1 MTRGRSTL
9 AVVALVALGLSWSAS
24 QAGDA
29 AAQPTT
35 LTGAVLEWSVNDESN
50 TGAFNG
56 QCNFM
61 SGGISDG
68 SAATY
73 RAADRG
79 ATVLKRT
86 AAGTDEP
93 VSDYATRCRDANGT
107 TVTAGGAAR
116 LGQKV
121 RYSGGSGTLDPATG
135 EATIAWSG
143 TFSLNY
149 YGSLVPFWFSDPVL
163 RVDAAG
169 NGTVT
174 ATVGGYASSID
185 DPDVRELIEPIPDVE
200 IATLRGVQGA
210 NLDGFVVTPIFD
222 GVQVDAAESP
232 QIRVL
237 PGWGS
242 WPVSHVRAMERLGL
256 GAFWYTTGGAADVR
270 KPAAPLVVAYGTGT
284 APTTTTTTPPT
295 TAAPTTAVPTTATP
309 TTVSPTTAP
318 TAPASGGPGV
328 SAGALA
334 SSGAASS
341 SPSSSSTRRSSSGSL
356 AGSTS
361 SVTGA
366 TDTGSTGTIADA
378 GISGSV
384 ELEADPPSSESSV
397 DGEPAETAEL
407 VFSELSASYDASL
420 NPFSPGTMRLTYRVR
435 NTSDV
440 ELRASRSATVTP
452 AWGDEVTSVADD
464 PLELGPGESATFT
477 QSVPGIWPGG
487 DTRSQVEL
495 DPTAAD
501 DAEPVRTR
509 AVVARTT
516 SSLTPWPQLVA
527 ALLAAAV
534 LAAAIALGVRARRRG
549 RGRLAD
555 LPAPPAVGAEPAG
568 DSLSP
573 PPAPSQHPTPW
584 RTT

>member
-1 MTRGRSTL
+1 VTRARSTL
-9 AVVALVALGLSWSAS
+9 VVVVLVALGLSWSAV

-29 AAQPTT
+29 AAQSVT

-68 SAATY
+68 SVATY
-73 RAADRG
+73 RATDRG

-93 VSDYATRCRDANGT
+93 VSNYATRCRDANGT
-107 TVTAGGAAR
+107 TVTAGGTAR

-169 NGTVT
+169 NGTIT
-174 ATVGGYASSID
+174 ATVGGYASSMD
-185 DPDVRELIEPIPDVE
+185 DPDVRELIEPIPGVE

-210 NLDGFVVTPIFD
+210 NLDGFVATPVFE

-270 KPAAPLVVAYGTGT
+270 KPAAPVVVAYGTGT
-284 APTTTTTTPPT
+284 TPTTTTTAPTTVPPTTTPPT
-295 TAAPTTAVPTTATP
+295 TAVPP
-309 TTVSPTTAP
+309 TTVPPTTVP
-318 TAPASGGPGV
+318 TASGPAAPAV
-328 SAGALA
+328 SAGLL
-334 SSGAASS
+334 SGSDTTSS
-341 SPSSSSTRRSSSGSL
+341 SPSSRRSSSGS
-356 AGSTS
+356 AAGTGST
-361 SVTGA
+361 A
-366 TDTGSTGTIADA
+366 TDSPGTGSTGTIDDDATSGDSELDPASSASASPADA
-378 GISGSV
+378 
-384 ELEADPPSSESSV
+384 
-397 DGEPAETAEL
+397 EPVETAEL
-407 VFSELSASYDASL
+407 VFSELSASYHASL

-440 ELRASRSATVTP
+440 ELRARRSATVTP
-452 AWGDEVTSVADD
+452 AWGDEVTSVADE
-464 PLELGPGESATFT
+464 PLALGPGQSATFI
-477 QSVPGIWPGG
+477 QSVPGVWPGG

-495 DPTAAD
+495 EPSAA
-501 DAEPVRTR
+501 AEAVRTR

-516 SSLTPWPQLVA
+516 SALTPWPQIVA
-527 ALLAAAV
+527 ALLAAAL
-534 LAAAIALGVRARRRG
+534 LAAAVVLGVRARRRG

-555 LPAPPAVGAEPAG
+555 VPAPDAVGAAPTG
-568 DSLSP
+568 DALT
-573 PPAPSQHPTPW
+573 QHPTPW

>member
-1 MTRGRSTL
+1 VSRGRSTL
-9 AVVALVALGLSWSAS
+9 AVVALVALGLSWSAA

-29 AAQPTT
+29 AAQPVT

-73 RAADRG
+73 RATDRG

-86 AAGTDEP
+86 TAGTDVP
-93 VSDYATRCRDANGT
+93 VSDYAARCRDANGT
-107 TVTAGGAAR
+107 TVTAGGTAR

-121 RYSGGSGTLDPATG
+121 RYSGGSGTIDPATG

-185 DPDVRELIEPIPDVE
+185 DPDERELIEPIPDVE

-210 NLDGFVVTPIFD
+210 NLDGFVATPVFE

-270 KPAAPLVVAYGTGT
+270 KPADPVVVAYGTGT

-295 TAAPTTAVPTTATP
+295 TAAPTTAAPTTVPP

-318 TAPASGGPGV
+318 TAPASGGLGV
-328 SAGALA
+328 SAGVLS
-334 SSGAASS
+334 SSGAGSS
-341 SPSSSSTRRSSSGSL
+341 SPSSSSTARRSSSGSTAGTGSSATGSTVTGSTGPIADAGAPGDSDL
-356 AGSTS
+356 EAAASGSTS
-361 SVTGA
+361 S
-366 TDTGSTGTIADA
+366 AD
-378 GISGSV
+378 
-384 ELEADPPSSESSV
+384 D
-397 DGEPAETAEL
+397 EPAETAEL

-420 NPFSPGTMRLTYRVR
+420 NPFSPGTMRLTYSVR

-452 AWGDEVTSVADD
+452 AWGDEVTSVADE
-464 PLELGPGESATFT
+464 PLVLGPGERATFT

-495 DPTAAD
+495 DPTV
-501 DAEPVRTR
+501 AEGAEAVRTR

-516 SSLTPWPQLVA
+516 SALTPWPQIVA
-527 ALLAAAV
+527 VLLAAAV
-534 LAAAIALGVRARRRG
+534 LAAAIAVAARARRRG

-555 LPAPPAVGAEPAG
+555 VPAPQAAGAEPAG
-568 DSLSP
+568 DALN
-573 PPAPSQHPTPW
+573 QHPTPW

>member
-9 AVVALVALGLSWSAS
+9 AAITLVALGLSWSAT
-24 QAGDA
+24 QADDA
-29 AAQPTT
+29 AAQPVT

-73 RAADRG
+73 RATDRG

-93 VSDYATRCRDANGT
+93 VSDYAARCRDANGT
-107 TVTAGGAAR
+107 TVTAGGTAR

-121 RYSGGSGTLDPATG
+121 RYSGGSGTLDPTTG

-169 NGTVT
+169 NGSLT

-210 NLDGFVVTPIFD
+210 NLDGFVATPVFE

-270 KPAAPLVVAYGTGT
+270 KPAAPVVVAYGTGT
-284 APTTTTTTPPT
+284 APTTTSTTPPT
-295 TAAPTTAVPTTATP
+295 TAAPTTAPPSAVP
-309 TTVSPTTAP
+309 PTTAP
-318 TAPASGGPGV
+318 SAAPTTAGSGDPAV
-328 SAGALA
+328 SAGLL
-334 SSGAASS
+334 SGNGTASS
-341 SPSSSSTRRSSSGSL
+341 SPSSSSSTRRASSSRSSSGT
-356 AGSTS
+356 GSAA
-361 SVTGA
+361 TGSG
-366 TDTGSTGTIADA
+366 DTGSAGAIVDA
-378 GISGSV
+378 GTPASSELDAASSGSASP
-384 ELEADPPSSESSV
+384 ADDESV
-397 DGEPAETAEL
+397 ETAEL
-407 VFSELSASYDASL
+407 VFSELSASYEASL

-464 PLELGPGESATFT
+464 PLELDPGESATFT
-477 QSVPGIWPGG
+477 QSVPGVWPGG

-495 DPTAAD
+495 DPTAAGD
-501 DAEPVRTR
+501 EPVRTR

-516 SSLTPWPQLVA
+516 SALTPWPQIAA
-527 ALLAAAV
+527 ALLVAV
-534 LAAAIALGVRARRRG
+534 LLVAAIALGVRTRRRG
-549 RGRLAD
+549 RGRLVD
-555 LPAPPAVGAEPAG
+555 VPEPPAVGAEPAG
-568 DSLSP
+568 DALT
-573 PPAPSQHPTPW
+573 QHPTPW